1 LIKLRLKVTLW
12 SRVTFLFLY
21 TLNIA
26 HIKKDSLTRKKQM
39 KRLFIVRH
47 STKNKENLN
56 QYDYDV
62 KLSSK
67 GKQKAINMA
76 KNLANTNPNID
87 LIVTSPA
94 IRTRQTAQIF
104 AKKLGYNKTI
114 ISNEV
119 LYKAFVNE
127 LIETISYTYDTV
139 NTMLLVGHN
148 PSLSALAV
156 TLVDF
161 QENFQEGAIM
171 QIDFNCNSWLDID
184 KTNAKMISYKK

>member
-1 LIKLRLKVTLW
+1 
-12 SRVTFLFLY
+12 
-21 TLNIA
+21 
-26 HIKKDSLTRKKQM
+26 M

-47 STKNKENLN
+47 TAENKENLSD
-56 QYDYDV
+56 DYDI

-67 GKQKAINMA
+67 GIQKATNIA
-76 KNLANTNPNID
+76 KDLANTNANID

-104 AKKLGYNKTI
+104 AKELGYNKTI
-114 ISNEV
+114 ILSEV

-127 LIETISYTYDTV
+127 LIETITYTHDTV
-139 NTMLLVGHN
+139 NTMLLIGHN
-148 PSLSALAV
+148 PSLTALAI

-161 QENFQEGAIM
+161 KEKFQEGAIM

-184 KTNAKMISYKK
+184 KTNAKMINYKK